1 MDTATYPRL
10 NIYLD
15 HPDLRA
21 QIKIAAARRRV
32 TLSAYCVEAIRE
44 RLAEDGL
51 LPRHTSTTQEP
62 PSSPGA
68 AAQTLDEIRRRVG
81 RIGMPVEDLIAEG
94 RRR

>member
-1 MDTATYPRL
+1 MDTTTYSRL

-15 HPDLRA
+15 NPDLRT
-21 QIKIAAARRRV
+21 QIKIAAARRGV

-44 RLAEDGL
+44 HLAEDGL
-51 LPRHTSTTQEP
+51 LPRHMAATQEP

-68 AAQTLDEIRRRVG
+68 AAEALDDIRRRIG
-81 RIGMPVEDLIAEG
+81 RIGIPVQDLIAEG